1 MKLYLFISILNL
13 FIFNNTPDFTK
24 SNNENLPYNSKIIF
38 SNLGSTNMSFKA
50 FDLAFKGWLELKDS
64 ITINN
69 KIIAII
75 DFNKPSTDKRFYL
88 VNLETEKIIYQNYVA
103 HGRNSGNLKAQK
115 FSNIPSSFQSSLG
128 FYKTAETYFGKHGLS
143 LKLDGLEKGINH
155 LARKRNIVIHSADYA
170 EETFIKKYGRLGRSL
185 GCPALPKENYKK
197 LISQIKEG
205 TLLFIYFP
213 KSEYLNNSLVLN

>member
-1 MKLYLFISILNL
+1 MKLYLFITILNL